1 MTKANLMI
9 GINKNHMSVN
19 QVHLLGRCG
28 QDPEIRSVGQNNVT
42 KASFSLCTGGKYK
55 SHDGREIDD
64 TAWHNIVAWR
74 GLATLAQQYI
84 RKGSLIFVIGHLSYR
99 KYTDANGIE
108 RFITEIIADK
118 IELCGSRAEA
128 TPPAQIEAQTPKS
141 LSNPFPDDIGDLP
154 PSDGMPF

>member
-1 MTKANLMI
+1 
-9 GINKNHMSVN
+9 MSVN

-28 QDPEIRSVGQNNVT
+28 QDPEIRSVGQNSVT

-84 RKGSLIFVIGHLSYR
+84 RKGSQIFVIGHLSYR

-154 PSDGMPF
+154 PNDGMPF

>member
-1 MTKANLMI
+1 
-9 GINKNHMSVN
+9 MSVN

-28 QDPEIRSVGQNNVT
+28 QDPEIRYVGQNNVT

-84 RKGSLIFVIGHLSYR
+84 RKGSQIFVIGHLSYR

-141 LSNPFPDDIGDLP
+141 LSNPFPDGIGDLP
-154 PSDGMPF
+154 PDDGMPF

>member
-1 MTKANLMI
+1 
-9 GINKNHMSVN
+9 MSVN

-28 QDPEIRSVGQNNVT
+28 QDPEIRSVGQNSVT

-84 RKGSLIFVIGHLSYR
+84 RKGSQIFLIGHLFYR

-118 IELCGSRAEA
+118 IELCGSRAE
-128 TPPAQIEAQTPKS
+128 TTHPAQIEVQTPKS

-154 PSDGMPF
+154 DDGVPF

>member
-1 MTKANLMI
+1 
-9 GINKNHMSVN
+9 MSVN

-28 QDPEIRSVGQNNVT
+28 QDPEIRSVGQNNVA

-84 RKGSLIFVIGHLSYR
+84 RKGSQIFVIGHLSYR

>member
-1 MTKANLMI
+1 
-9 GINKNHMSVN
+9 MSVN

-28 QDPEIRSVGQNNVT
+28 QDPEIRSVGQNNVA

-84 RKGSLIFVIGHLSYR
+84 RKGSQILVIGHLSYR

-128 TPPAQIEAQTPKS
+128 TPPAQIEAQMPKS

>member
-1 MTKANLMI
+1 
-9 GINKNHMSVN
+9 MSVN

-28 QDPEIRSVGQNNVT
+28 QEPEIRSVGQNSVT

-74 GLATLAQQYI
+74 GLATLARQYI
-84 RKGSLIFVIGHLSYR
+84 RKGSQIFVIGHLSYR

-118 IELCGSRAEA
+118 IELCGSSAEA
-128 TPPAQIEAQTPKS
+128 TPPAHIEAQTPKS